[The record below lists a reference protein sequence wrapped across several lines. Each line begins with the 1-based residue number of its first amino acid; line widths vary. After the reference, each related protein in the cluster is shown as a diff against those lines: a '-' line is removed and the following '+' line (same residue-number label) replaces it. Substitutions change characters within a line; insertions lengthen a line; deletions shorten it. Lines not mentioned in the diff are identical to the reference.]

1 MMPPEMQIPIKS
13 IHLEFVLSKGE
24 FFEGQRIF
32 CSSLGSRWVRFNYK
46 GMIPV
51 GFFLMLEG
59 ALLFFLH
66 VEWFIGSFV
75 AAFGFYLLLKR
86 LVLWPWKMSREFKK
100 YPDHDAV
107 RTFEIDENGV
117 SARTS
122 LGSGTL
128 LWARLSKFAE
138 TERAF
143 FLLAPPRFLHTIPKR
158 VVPPELLGF
167 LTNLLSQ
174 KLTRVR

>member
-1 MMPPEMQIPIKS
+1 MTTSETQIPINP
-13 IHLEFVLSKGE
+13 IHFEFVLSREE

-51 GFFLMLEG
+51 GLFLILEA

-66 VEWFIGSFV
+66 VEWFIGAFV
-75 AAFGFYLLLKR
+75 GAFGIYLVLKR

-117 SARTS
+117 SAKTP

-158 VVPPELLGF
+158 AVPPELLG
-167 LTNLLSQ
+167 LLSNLLSE
-174 KLTRVR
+174 KLTRVQ

>member
-1 MMPPEMQIPIKS
+1 
-13 IHLEFVLSKGE
+13 
-24 FFEGQRIF
+24 
-32 CSSLGSRWVRFNYK
+32 
-46 GMIPV
+46 
-51 GFFLMLEG
+51 
-59 ALLFFLH
+59 

-158 VVPPELLGF
+158 AVPPELLGF